1 MTQIGLVTDELEAT
15 VLVHVIPA
23 HGGGHLVTAVIDT
36 GFNGYLT
43 LPAETIEGLAL
54 SFHSFAEAELGDCH
68 TIVLPKFEGE
78 VLWNGFP
85 RAVTILQTQGAP
97 LVGMALLE
105 KNRIRI
111 DVIPQG
117 MVTIEAIKNQEEDSV

>member
-1 MTQIGLVTDELEAT
+1 MTCSGLVTGDLEAT
-15 VLVHVIPA
+15 VVLNVLPA
-23 HGGGHLVTAVIDT
+23 QGDAISVTAVIDT

-43 LPAETIEGLAL
+43 LPAETIESLAL
-54 SFHSFAEAELGDCH
+54 RFHSYTEAELGDGH
-68 TIVLPKFEGE
+68 TIVLRKFEGE
-78 VLWNGFP
+78 VLWNGLP

-105 KNRIRI
+105 KHRICI

-117 MVTIEAIKNQEEDSV
+117 NVAIDCIRNSNA

>member
-1 MTQIGLVTDELEAT
+1 MTCSGLVTDDLEAT
-15 VLVHVIPA
+15 VLLNVLPA
-23 HGGGHLVTAVIDT
+23 RGDAKSVTAVIDT

-43 LPAETIEGLAL
+43 LPAETIEALAL
-54 SFHSFAEAELGDCH
+54 SFHSYAEAELADGH
-68 TIVLPKFEGE
+68 TIVLQKFEGE
-78 VLWNGFP
+78 VLWNGLP

-105 KNRIRI
+105 KHRICI

-117 MVTIEAIKNQEEDSV
+117 NVTIDSIGNSGSDGT